1 MVKEEKISTTRLLT
15 GEELLAVAG
24 GEVIGT
30 GPGGEVKLEGRAPAI
45 SLWNGLKKLFGC
57 G

>member
-1 MVKEEKISTTRLLT
+1 LT